1 MIARF
6 LALLVLP
13 IIAYYFVK
21 EVSQRFNFTARQTR
35 LLFLI
40 VAALLVIAVLIVLG
54 RLPIGFIF
62 APLGAAAAFVLRFL
76 PTLIRLLPMWQLFR
90 SRAAS
95 ARPRSEGQTS
105 TIRTEYL
112 AMELE
117 HDSGNMDGEVLK
129 GAFRNKLLSSLSL
142 DDLLELHSECVADVD
157 SSQVLE
163 AYLERNHPDWRE
175 QTQFSGESVSVS
187 SGEGRMDHQLAIE
200 VLGLAEPINKEDVI
214 QAHRKLMQKLHPDRG
229 GSDYLAKKINSAKD
243 FLLDELE

>member
-1 MIARF
+1 M
-6 LALLVLP
+6 
-13 IIAYYFVK
+13 
-21 EVSQRFNFTARQTR
+21 
-35 LLFLI
+35 
-40 VAALLVIAVLIVLG
+40 
-54 RLPIGFIF
+54 
-62 APLGAAAAFVLRFL
+62 
-76 PTLIRLLPMWQLFR
+76 
-90 SRAAS
+90 
-95 ARPRSEGQTS
+95 
-105 TIRTEYL
+105 
-112 AMELE
+112 
-117 HDSGNMDGEVLK
+117 
-129 GAFRNKLLSSLSL
+129 
-142 DDLLELHSECVADVD
+142 HSECVADVD